1 MSIDITKPVF
11 PVSDT
16 LQVRLKPGLDV
27 IKLFS
32 CSTQMNMKFQLLIK
46 TKTMKYK
53 DFLLSHFSDV
63 ISMKLINVEM
73 PTIVGIFHL

>member
-11 PVSDT
+11 PVSDQ
-16 LQVRLKPGLDV
+16 LQVRLKPGLEV

-53 DFLLSHFSDV
+53 DFSY
-63 ISMKLINVEM
+63 
-73 PTIVGIFHL
+73 FHTSQMLYL